1 MIKNI
6 LKQIY
11 LHIEEWVSVVFITV
25 ALILLTLQVI
35 LRFVFNTSFGWI
47 EELSRYLYIW
57 VIYLASSAAV
67 KHDATIRID
76 VAENL
81 WPKPIR
87 GAVVALGKLIMLVFT
102 SYITFYSAK
111 YLQVQIANAALT
123 PTMRIP
129 MWIPIAILPI
139 GSAFISIRT
148 LIDFIESAFL
158 HRKLIE
164 CDEGNSKEVRD

>member
-87 GAVVALGKLIMLVFT
+87 GAVVALGKLIK
-102 SYITFYSAK
+102 A
-111 YLQVQIANAALT
+111 
-123 PTMRIP
+123 
-129 MWIPIAILPI
+129 
-139 GSAFISIRT
+139 
-148 LIDFIESAFL
+148 
-158 HRKLIE
+158 
-164 CDEGNSKEVRD
+164 

>member
-67 KHDATIRID
+67 CGDGTARLPEGRRHGGQMRLPGAPQED
-76 VAENL
+76 VSPGGDRRAEVGG
-81 WPKPIR
+81 R
-87 GAVVALGKLIMLVFT
+87 RDT
-102 SYITFYSAK
+102 
-111 YLQVQIANAALT
+111 
-123 PTMRIP
+123 
-129 MWIPIAILPI
+129 
-139 GSAFISIRT
+139 
-148 LIDFIESAFL
+148 
-158 HRKLIE
+158 
-164 CDEGNSKEVRD
+164 VRDHGVCTAVKGPSAPDHHGGGAAAGDLSAAGIQKVL